1 MRFSVI
7 GRFILITSLGAGIGA
22 LGGCKPNP
30 PPDVL
35 KTYRRTPISAERST
49 TRLNNFLAACSA
61 LHLRNARLE

>member
-35 KTYRRTPISAERST
+35 KTQRESMDKAKAVEGVLLQADTDQRRKIDDASK
-49 TRLNNFLAACSA
+49 
-61 LHLRNARLE
+61 